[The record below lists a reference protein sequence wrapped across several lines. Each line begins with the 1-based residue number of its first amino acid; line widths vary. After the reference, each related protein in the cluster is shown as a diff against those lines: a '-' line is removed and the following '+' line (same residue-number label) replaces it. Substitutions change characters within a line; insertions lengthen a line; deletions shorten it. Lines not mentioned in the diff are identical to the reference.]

1 MPVRRPLSAG
11 QTITMTTPDSSA
23 GIMPDLPDPAEPTSA
38 AERHVR
44 AAGAKLIKQ
53 EGRVF
58 VRFAGEVQADLL
70 RVPYRLVPEQGVLAR
85 PAKWRKM
92 DEDAQ
97 LALVRERV
105 NPASM

>member
-1 MPVRRPLSAG
+1 
-11 QTITMTTPDSSA
+11 MTAPDSSA
-23 GIMPDLPDPAEPTSA
+23 GFTPDPSDPVAPMSPP
-38 AERHVR
+38 ERHFR
-44 AAGAKLIKQ
+44 AAGAELIKQ

-58 VRFAGEVQADLL
+58 VRFAGEAQADLL

-92 DEDAQ
+92 DDDAQ

-105 NPASM
+105 TPAAIEQLQQ